1 MLPEAVSKWLLA
13 IDELV
18 VPVSTSDLTVETV
31 DQGLNLS
38 DRWSADFQESNSR
51 SSIASV
57 VSPTAETASCA
68 TSQLVQLVVEPNQFP
83 PTRTRCLSKGQRA
96 TSI

>member
-18 VPVSTSDLTVETV
+18 VPVSTGDVTVETV

-38 DRWSADFQESNSR
+38 DRWSAE
-51 SSIASV
+51 
-57 VSPTAETASCA
+57 
-68 TSQLVQLVVEPNQFP
+68 
-83 PTRTRCLSKGQRA
+83 LSGK
-96 TSI
+96 